1 MRRLANLDTERV
13 RPMNVNLS
21 AFPLWVVVAVAGL
34 VLVQVTLDVI
44 ALVDLHRRPV
54 DEVVGT
60 KWVWAAVI
68 LLVSMLGP
76 IIYLAAGRKPSA
88 IDTGAASEA
97 TPSVGVERVADT
109 LYGPRDG
116 SEP

>member
-1 MRRLANLDTERV
+1 
-13 RPMNVNLS
+13 MNVNLS
-21 AFPLWVVVAVAGL
+21 ALPAWVVVAGALL
-34 VLVQVTLDVI
+34 VVVQVTLAVI

-54 DEVVGT
+54 DEVVGA
-60 KWVWAAVI
+60 KWVWVAVI

-76 IIYLAAGRKPSA
+76 IIYLAAGRKPPA
-88 IDTGAASEA
+88 IDAMSASTANPSAGA
-97 TPSVGVERVADT
+97 ERVADT